1 MVFGLSLL
9 CQKRQVT
16 FLMVKFFNFR
26 AFSEITIIKVRALAC
41 ELENS
46 TNYCP
51 SEKTLNQVQL
61 DQVKTQKRPFET
73 SIHKFEMDF

>member
-1 MVFGLSLL
+1 MLFEMLTIFVRFLALMVCGWSLL

-51 SEKTLNQVQL
+51 SAKTLNL
-61 DQVKTQKRPFET
+61 L
-73 SIHKFEMDF
+73 